1 MSIFATRLLFADDGG
16 LETAPAPRIYRGS
29 HVNPAADDPRGGWLE
44 LAEIPDHCH
53 PDVRFRDD
61 PKSAGGRPVPV
72 EYLRLGLGRPAGG
85 APEDDTPR
93 DGRSDDAGS
102 DDAGS
107 DQGGPDGAGAQTT
120 VILDRTQVELLH
132 AALTEWLAAR

>member
-44 LAEIPDHCH
+44 LAVIPDHCH

-61 PKSAGGRPVPV
+61 PEPTGGRPVPV
-72 EYLRLGLGRPAGG
+72 EYLRLGLGRPSEDTSGDGG
-85 APEDDTPR
+85 S
-93 DGRSDDAGS
+93 GGS
-102 DDAGS
+102 GSGGSGS
-107 DQGGPDGAGAQTT
+107 DQGGSSGAGAQAT
-120 VILDRTQVELLH
+120 VILDRPQVELLH
-132 AALTEWLAAR
+132 AALTEWLATR